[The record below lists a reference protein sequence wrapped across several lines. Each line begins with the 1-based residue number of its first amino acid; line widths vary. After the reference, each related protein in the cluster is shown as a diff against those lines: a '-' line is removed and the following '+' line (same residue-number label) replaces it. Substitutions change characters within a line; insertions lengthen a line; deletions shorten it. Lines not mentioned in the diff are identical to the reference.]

1 MKLNTEISVG
11 WSYGGGSG
19 GEGVAIVAYGK
30 IKIPIAEKLWR
41 TLGPLAENRM
51 WETVCGPKQD
61 QRSLR
66 LWATAGF
73 RQPAGTEFRFW
84 IGSGP
89 ICCAVWVNTR
99 NPAVAGMADSR
110 RQINLLA
117 FWAAL

>member
-1 MKLNTEISVG
+1 MVG
-11 WSYGGGSG
+11 VRGR

-51 WETVCGPKQD
+51 WETGCGPKQD

-73 RQPAGTEFRFW
+73 RQPAGTEFRLW

-89 ICCAVWVNTR
+89 ICCAVWDRPTLVLYVKVR
-99 NPAVAGMADSR
+99 Y
-110 RQINLLA
+110 
-117 FWAAL
+117 

>member
-1 MKLNTEISVG
+1 MVG
-11 WSYGGGSG
+11 VRG

-41 TLGPLAENRM
+41 TLGPLAESRM
-51 WETVCGPKQD
+51 WKTSCGPKQD

-73 RQPAGTEFRFW
+73 RQPAGTEFRLW

-89 ICCAVWVNTR
+89 ICCAVWVSSQR
-99 NPAVAGMADSR
+99 
-110 RQINLLA
+110 LLLGPERLSTIM
-117 FWAAL
+117 FKISQLIKVHLDL

>member
-1 MKLNTEISVG
+1 MVG
-11 WSYGGGSG
+11 VRGGGA
-19 GEGVAIVAYGK
+19 GVAFVAYGK
-30 IKIPIAEKLWR
+30 IKNRIAEKLGR
-41 TLGPLAENRM
+41 TLGLLAENRM

-89 ICCAVWVNTR
+89 ICCAVWEVGLSR
-99 NPAVAGMADSR
+99 VSAPAHDIISLQSVLQTS
-110 RQINLLA
+110 L
-117 FWAAL
+117 

>member
-1 MKLNTEISVG
+1 MVVWWG
-11 WSYGGGSG
+11 FG

-89 ICCAVWVNTR
+89 ICCAVWEESIRLRPPLLDFQGTR
-99 NPAVAGMADSR
+99 DAR
-110 RQINLLA
+110 H
-117 FWAAL
+117 

>member
-1 MKLNTEISVG
+1 MVG
-11 WSYGGGSG
+11 VRG

-41 TLGPLAENRM
+41 TLGPLAESRM
-51 WETVCGPKQD
+51 WKTSCGPKQD

-89 ICCAVWVNTR
+89 ICCAVWVLGVFRCHSPWLNDKT
-99 NPAVAGMADSR
+99 
-110 RQINLLA
+110 INAQYQLVTYRVTTCT
-117 FWAAL
+117 

>member
-1 MKLNTEISVG
+1 MVG
-11 WSYGGGSG
+11 GVGVWVWRWGMWVRR
-19 GEGVAIVAYGK
+19 VAIVAYGK

-89 ICCAVWVNTR
+89 ICCAVWDIRYNY
-99 NPAVAGMADSR
+99 G
-110 RQINLLA
+110 IGLGL
-117 FWAAL
+117 